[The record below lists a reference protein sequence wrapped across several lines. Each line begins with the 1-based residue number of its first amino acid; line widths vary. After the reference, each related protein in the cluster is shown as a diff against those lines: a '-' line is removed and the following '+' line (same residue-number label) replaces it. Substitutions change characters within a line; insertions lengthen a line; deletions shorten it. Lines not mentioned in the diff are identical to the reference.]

1 SRFSGMRPSLATRLK
16 TNNAGEQNARSKPTE
31 GLKQACDAAYEAN
44 KNSCSHA
51 VISVIRSVY
60 DANMPHKDANGL
72 IAYVNTKWTEVN
84 LDDAFYIANLGH
96 IVVGGKKETDHGHVI
111 VVYPGD
117 KIMNGGYQYYWKA
130 GKKNLT

>member
-1 SRFSGMRPSLATRLK
+1 MRPSLATRLK

-60 DANMPHKDANGL
+60 DANILTA
-72 IAYVNTKWTEVN
+72 TEFIVRTGVDVMN
-84 LDDAFYIANLGH
+84 LHSSQHWEN
-96 IVVGGKKETDHGHVI
+96 
-111 VVYPGD
+111 
-117 KIMNGGYQYYWKA
+117 
-130 GKKNLT
+130 